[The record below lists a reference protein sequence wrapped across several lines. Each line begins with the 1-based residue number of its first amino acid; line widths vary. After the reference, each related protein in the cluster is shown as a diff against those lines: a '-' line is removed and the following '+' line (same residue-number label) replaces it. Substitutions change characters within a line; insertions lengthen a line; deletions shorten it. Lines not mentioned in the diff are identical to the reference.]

1 MEYQKLINDF
11 KNLRMLNRGY
21 KPSLLDIAKFPHRE
35 NVISNI
41 ISFYL
46 DPDECH
52 NLYDLVL
59 KSLLHCINIEE
70 DFIIDK
76 NIQIYREYPSK
87 GKRIDLV
94 FISGDF
100 VLGIEN
106 KINAGL
112 YNDLKFYSKTL
123 KDLSGKNK
131 ICIKLVLSPRKE
143 NVSDGFQSITYKE
156 LFNNIQKF
164 LPDYQHYADAKYLIY
179 LLDLIQTI
187 QKPKSMHTKEL
198 YSFFNQ
204 ENYEVANKIYH
215 HKIEFENLIKV
226 EFWEKLL
233 EKLSQKFKN
242 TNWNNVD
249 LSDVK
254 SEWANLFIKNKNSW
268 ITIHIE
274 ARNLINDT
282 PYYGFSISKEMLIKM
297 KIDEKTIQQKVET
310 ILHEKSNK
318 SGGWI
323 WLKPLPYNF
332 ANNKFIVKILPEN
345 RDIIIDEIINKL
357 SKLSQVLNDEII
369 PLIEK

>member
-11 KNLRMLNRGY
+11 KNLRMLNRSY
-21 KPSLLDIAKFPHRE
+21 KPSLFDIAKFPHRE

-59 KSLLHCINIEE
+59 KSLLHCIKRKD

-76 NIQIYREYPSK
+76 NIQIHREYTSK
-87 GKRIDLV
+87 RKRIDLV

-112 YNDLKFYSKTL
+112 YNDLKSYSKTL
-123 KDLSGKNK
+123 EDLSGNNK
-131 ICIKLVLSPRKE
+131 ECIKLVLSPRKE
-143 NVSDGFQSITYKE
+143 NVSNGFQSITYKE
-156 LFNNIQKF
+156 LFDNIQKF
-164 LPDYQHYADAKYLIY
+164 LPEYQHYADAKYLIY

-187 QKPKSMHTKEL
+187 QKPKSMQTQEL
-198 YSFFNQ
+198 LSFFNQ
-204 ENYEVANKIYH
+204 ENYEAANKLNQ
-215 HKIEFENLIKV
+215 HKIEFENLIKI
-226 EFWEKLL
+226 EFWEKLQ
-233 EKLSQKFKN
+233 EKIYQTFKN
-242 TNWNNVD
+242 SNWNNVD
-249 LSDVK
+249 LSDIN
-254 SEWANLFIKNKNSW
+254 SEWANLFVKNKNGW

-274 ARNLINDT
+274 AKNLIKDT
-282 PYYGFSISKEMLIKM
+282 PYYGFSISKEMLIRM
-297 KIDEKTIQQKVET
+297 KIDEKIIQDKVET
-310 ILHEKSNK
+310 LLHEKSNK

-323 WLKPLPYNF
+323 WLKPLRYNF
-332 ANNKFIVKILPEN
+332 ANNKFIVKILPDN
-345 RDIIIDEIINKL
+345 RDIIFDEIINKL
-357 SKLSQVLNDEII
+357 SNLSQVLDKEII